1 MEYIDIDLYGNRTT
15 VIKSKGGRADVLPSV
30 KQLVAH
36 LRATRMYAQ
45 EWGEDEW
52 HHDAHSGQL
61 FLESGVRLRTLFE
74 MTSRI
79 FITASQE
86 KLWDRVFDSAVSHIQ
101 YGSYK

>member
-1 MEYIDIDLYGNRTT
+1 MEYIDIDLYGTKT
-15 VIKSKGGRADVLPSV
+15 AVLSKSKGGRADVLPSV
-30 KQLVAH
+30 MELVAH
-36 LRATRMYAQ
+36 LRATRTYSQ
-45 EWGEDEW
+45 EWGEDTW
-52 HHDAHSGQL
+52 LHDHSGQL

-74 MTSRI
+74 LTGRL